1 MPENRPENRPASNAD
16 SDPLGGKL
24 SLGNRRWTV
33 RGTDERLAMAI
44 SQRLGVPEIVGGVL
58 ARRGI
63 GLDEAEDFLE
73 PKLKTHLPDPA
84 HLLDMEKA
92 ATRVAQSIIDGE
104 LIGVFGDY
112 DVDGATSSALLQMF
126 ITAAGGKVTVYIPD
140 RIKEGYGPNID
151 AMKKLK
157 DKGAKIVITV
167 DCGTT
172 AFEPLKAASDMGL
185 DVVVVDHHEA
195 ETALPNVLAVVNPKR
210 LDEKSPHTHM
220 AAVGVTFLLCVQV
233 NRVLR
238 EKGWYNNAS
247 RAEPDLTNWLDVV
260 ALGTVCDVVALKGVN
275 RALVAQ
281 GLKVLAGRNN
291 IGLKALADASLIKE
305 TPTAYHLGF
314 VLGPRINA
322 GGRVGASDLG
332 TRLLSTTDI
341 SEASEIA
348 ARLNQ
353 LNVERQ
359 EIETSVLE
367 QAILQVEGRIE
378 NDDPGPFVVAYG
390 DGWHPGVIGIVASR
404 LKDRFNRPAAVIG
417 FTGDVGTASARS
429 VYGADLG
436 SAVIAARQAG
446 LIEKGGGHA
455 MAAGFSVLREN
466 LKKLEEFIA
475 KKMREAI
482 GDNPPPPGLVFDGMI
497 ALGGANTHLVKSLES
512 VAPFGVGN
520 AEPRFI
526 IKNTRFVEAR
536 PVGADQSHVRLVM
549 VDEAGNRLTG
559 IAFRAQD
566 SDLGPGLLGHGGK
579 PFHVAGKLR
588 INEWQGR
595 ESAQLIVEDAAP
607 AW

>member
-1 MPENRPENRPASNAD
+1 MPESNAD
-16 SDPLGGKL
+16 TDPLQGKL
-24 SLGNRRWTV
+24 SLSKRRWTV

-44 SQRLGVPEIVGGVL
+44 SQRLGVPEIIGGVL
-58 ARRGI
+58 ARRGV
-63 GLDEAEDFLE
+63 GLEEAAEFLE

-92 ATRVAQSIIDGE
+92 AIRIAEGVINSE

-126 ITAAGGKVTVYIPD
+126 LSAVGGKVTVYIPD
-140 RIKEGYGPNID
+140 RIKEGYGPNSD
-151 AMKKLK
+151 AMTKLK
-157 DKGAKIVITV
+157 DKGAKIIITV

-195 ETALPNVLAVVNPKR
+195 ETVLPDVFAVINPKR

-238 EKGWYNNAS
+238 EKGWYGHEHK
-247 RAEPDLTNWLDVV
+247 EPDLTNWLDVV

-291 IGLKALADASLIKE
+291 IGLKALSDASAIKE
-305 TPTAYHLGF
+305 SPTAYHLGF

-332 TRLLSTTDI
+332 TRLLSTADI

-353 LNVERQ
+353 LNTERQ
-359 EIETSVLE
+359 EIEASVLE
-367 QAILQVEGRIE
+367 QAILQVEGRMD
-378 NDDPGPFVVAYG
+378 NDDPGPFVMAYG

-404 LKDRFNRPAAVIG
+404 LKERFNRPAAVIG
-417 FTGDVGTASARS
+417 FTGDIGTASARS
-429 VYGADLG
+429 VNGADLG
-436 SAVIAARQAG
+436 AAVIAAKQAG

-455 MAAGFSVLREN
+455 MAAGFSVLREK
-466 LKKLEEFIA
+466 LAKLEEFIA
-475 KKMREAI
+475 SKMLDAI

-497 ALGGANTHLVKSLES
+497 ALGGANARLVKTLES

-526 IKNTRFVEAR
+526 IKNVRFVEAR
-536 PVGADQSHVRLVM
+536 PVGNDQSHVRLIM
-549 VDEAGNRLTG
+549 VDESGNRLTG
-559 IAFRAQD
+559 IAFSAQAT
-566 SDLGPGLLGHGGK
+566 DLGPGLLNHGGK

>member
-1 MPENRPENRPASNAD
+1 MPESNAD
-16 SDPLGGKL
+16 TDPLNGKL
-24 SLGNRRWTV
+24 SLSNRRWTV
-33 RGTDERLAMAI
+33 RGTDERMAMAI

-63 GLDEAEDFLE
+63 GLDEAEDFLD

-92 ATRVAQSIIDGE
+92 AGRIADGIINAE

-126 ITAAGGKVTVYIPD
+126 VTAVGGKVTVYIPD

-151 AMKKLK
+151 AMAKLK
-157 DKGAKIVITV
+157 DKGAKVVVTV

-172 AFEPLKAASDMGL
+172 AFDALKAATNMGL

-195 ETALPNVLAVVNPKR
+195 ETALPEVFAVVNPKR
-210 LDEKSPHTHM
+210 IDEKSPHTHM

-238 EKGWYNNAS
+238 EKGWYDNE
-247 RAEPDLTNWLDVV
+247 RTEPNLTNWLDVV

-275 RALVAQ
+275 RALVSQ

-291 IGLKALADASLIKE
+291 IGLKALADASAIKE
-305 TPTAYHLGF
+305 IPTAYHLGF

-332 TRLLSTTDI
+332 TRLLSTTDVY
-341 SEASEIA
+341 EATEIA
-348 ARLNQ
+348 MRLNQ
-353 LNVERQ
+353 LNIERQ
-359 EIETSVLE
+359 EIEASVLE
-367 QAILQVEGRIE
+367 QAILQVEGRME

-404 LKDRFNRPAAVIG
+404 LKERFNRPAAVIG
-417 FTGDVGTASARS
+417 FTNDVGTASARS

-455 MAAGFSVLREN
+455 MAAGFSVSREN
-466 LKKLEEFIA
+466 LPKLEEFIA
-475 KKMREAI
+475 NKMRDAI

-497 ALGGANTHLVKSLES
+497 ALGGANTRLVKSLES

-526 IKNTRFVEAR
+526 IKNARFVEAR
-536 PVGADQSHVRLVM
+536 PVGNDQSHVRLVM
-549 VDEAGNRLTG
+549 ADEAGNRLTG
-559 IAFRAQD
+559 IAFRAQA